1 MLLQVGSFV
10 CRVMNKKNMY
20 IGWDIGGAHTKY
32 TIIKENSLKI
42 TSKIFSLKLWESLD
56 PLKKIINEIQNEYGN
71 VYQIKNAITM
81 SGEMCDI
88 FLNRKKGVKEIL
100 SLFSKRSFYNYIYT
114 ANNGVIPIHKFKDF
128 RLVASMNWHIIA
140 SCLKSIGKNIIAID
154 LGSTTT
160 DIILIKNNKCINRR
174 TDDYSGLK
182 SSELLYT
189 GILRTPT
196 FSVTKYVKY
205 NNQKYNL
212 IPEFYSTM
220 GDIYR
225 LLGVIS
231 LKDDYSDTAD
241 GRSKSQ
247 INTLTRISRSLG
259 LDYDK
264 KDKELITNISKKIM
278 SAHLDQ
284 ISYNI
289 IGHLKKN
296 FNNTKDLQF
305 TGMGVGRNI
314 IKKICRKSKW
324 NYINLEDA
332 LGYSNID
339 AVNNL
344 STNTPSFLLT
354 LLLKK
359 IHE

>member
-1 MLLQVGSFV
+1 
-10 CRVMNKKNMY
+10 
-20 IGWDIGGAHTKY
+20 
-32 TIIKENSLKI
+32 
-42 TSKIFSLKLWESLD
+42 
-56 PLKKIINEIQNEYGN
+56 
-71 VYQIKNAITM
+71 M

-100 SLFSKRSFYNYIYT
+100 SLFSKRSFGNYIYT
-114 ANNGVIPIHKFKDF
+114 SNNGIIPIQKFEDF
-128 RLVASMNWHIIA
+128 RFVASMNWHIIA
-140 SCLKSIGKNIIAID
+140 SYIKSIGKNIIAID

-160 DIILIKNNKCINRR
+160 DIILIKNNKCINIR
-174 TDDYSGLK
+174 TDDCSGLK

-196 FSVTKYVKY
+196 FSVTKYINY
-205 NNQKYNL
+205 NNQKYHL

-231 LKDDYSDTAD
+231 LRDDYSDTAD
-241 GRSKSQ
+241 GRSKST
-247 INTLTRISRSLG
+247 INTLIRISRSFG
-259 LDYDK
+259 IDYDK
-264 KDKELITNISKKIM
+264 NDKELIINISKKIM
-278 SAHLDQ
+278 SEHLDQ

-296 FNNTKDLQF
+296 FNNTKDLYF
-305 TGMGVGRNI
+305 IGMGVGRNI
-314 IKKICRKSKW
+314 IKKICRKTKW
-324 NYINLEDA
+324 KYLNLEDA
-332 LGYSNID
+332 LSYSNID

-344 STNTPSFLLT
+344 SKNTPSFLLT

>member
-10 CRVMNKKNMY
+10 CQIMNKKNMY

-32 TIIKENSLKI
+32 TMIKENSLKI
-42 TSKIFSLKLWESLD
+42 TSKVFSLKLWESLD
-56 PLKKIINEIQNEYGN
+56 PLKKIINETQNKYGN
-71 VYQIKNAITM
+71 MYRIKNAITM

-88 FLNRKKGVKEIL
+88 FPNRKKGVKEIL
-100 SLFSKRSFYNYIYT
+100 SLFSKRSFNNYIYT
-114 ANNGVIPIHKFKDF
+114 SNNGVISINKFKDF
-128 RLVASMNWHIIA
+128 RFVASMNWHIIA
-140 SCLKSIGKNIIAID
+140 SYIKSIGKNIIAID

-160 DIILIKNNKCINRR
+160 DIILIKNNKCINIR

-196 FSVTKYVKY
+196 FSVTKYINY
-205 NNQKYNL
+205 NNQKYHL

-231 LKDDYSDTAD
+231 LRDDYSDTAD
-241 GRSKSQ
+241 GRSKST
-247 INTLTRISRSLG
+247 INTLIRISRSFG
-259 LDYDK
+259 IDYDK
-264 KDKELITNISKKIM
+264 NDKELIINISKKIM
-278 SAHLDQ
+278 SEHLDQ

-296 FNNTKDLQF
+296 FNNTKDLYF
-305 TGMGVGRNI
+305 IGMGVGRNI
-314 IKKICRKSKW
+314 IEKICRKSKW
-324 NYINLEDA
+324 KYLNLEDA
-332 LGYSNID
+332 LSYSNID

-344 STNTPSFLLT
+344 SKNTPSFLLA

-359 IHE
+359 NHE

>member
-1 MLLQVGSFV
+1 
-10 CRVMNKKNMY
+10 MY

-32 TIIKENSLKI
+32 TMIKENSLKI
-42 TSKIFSLKLWESLD
+42 TSKVFSLKLWESLD
-56 PLKKIINEIQNEYGN
+56 PLKKIINETQNKYGN
-71 VYQIKNAITM
+71 MYRIKNAITM

-114 ANNGVIPIHKFKDF
+114 SNNGVIPIYKFKDF
-128 RLVASMNWHIIA
+128 RFVASMNWHIIA
-140 SCLKSIGKNIIAID
+140 SYIKSIGKNIIAID

-160 DIILIKNNKCINRR
+160 DIILIKNNKCINIR

-189 GILRTPT
+189 GVLRTPT
-196 FSVTKYVKY
+196 FSVAKYIKY

-231 LKDDYSDTAD
+231 LRDDYSDTAD
-241 GRSKSQ
+241 GRSKST
-247 INTLTRISRSLG
+247 INTLTRISRSFG
-259 LDYDK
+259 IDYDK
-264 KDKELITNISKKIM
+264 NDKELIINISKKIM
-278 SAHLDQ
+278 SEHLDQ

-289 IGHLKKN
+289 VSHLKKN
-296 FNNTKDLQF
+296 FNNTRKQYF
-305 TGMGVGRNI
+305 R
-314 IKKICRKSKW
+314 KKS
-324 NYINLEDA
+324 
-332 LGYSNID
+332 
-339 AVNNL
+339 
-344 STNTPSFLLT
+344 
-354 LLLKK
+354 
-359 IHE
+359 